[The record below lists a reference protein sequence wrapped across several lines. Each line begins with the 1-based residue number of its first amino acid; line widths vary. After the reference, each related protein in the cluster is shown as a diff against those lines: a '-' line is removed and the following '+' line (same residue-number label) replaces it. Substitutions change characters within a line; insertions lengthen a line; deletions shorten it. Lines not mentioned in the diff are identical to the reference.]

1 MESSTDLVLTMN
13 GIISI
18 CKREEAYVYTGE
30 ETRLFQII
38 EIKDFANDE
47 TKKKLR
53 IRLKISDGYSS
64 VIALIYKEVY
74 NEMIDTEL
82 KLFDIISIGHF
93 EKQKVKDKNIIIL
106 KVIKVVKS
114 GLKEELGKP
123 VDVEVNLKLPT
134 FEKIKEIKLPS
145 APSV

>member
-13 GIISI
+13 GVLSI
-18 CKREEAYVYTGE
+18 CKNPENFNYEGD

-38 EIKDFANDE
+38 ELKDFANDE

-53 IRLKISDGYSS
+53 LWLKLSDGYSS

-74 NEMIDTEL
+74 TEMMDVEL
-82 KLFDIISIGHF
+82 KLFDIVKIKHF
-93 EKQKVKDKNIIIL
+93 SKSKVKDKNILIL
-106 KVIKVVKS
+106 KPILVVKT

-123 VDVEVNLKLPT
+123 VDVETNLRLPD
-134 FEKIKEIKLPS
+134 F
-145 APSV
+145 